1 MSHDFLRFDFLPLDF
16 PPSLLDISKLEW
28 CNYAAKTNDLTSLKW
43 ARRHN
48 APWDYETCALA
59 AANGHL
65 KILKWARSHGAPW
78 DENICTNA
86 AYSGKVEILKW
97 ARSHG
102 AIWDEWVCLD
112 SIYNGYV
119 EVLQWAIA
127 NGAPLSMESIIDNT
141 SCILNPKFKSVRMQ
155 LLRYRRDIPSTNSII
170 IMCMSEIKLMLS
182 SIPLTSPLCGLI
194 INYL

>member
-1 MSHDFLRFDFLPLDF
+1 MSHDFLRLDFLPLDF

-28 CNYAAKTNDLTSLKW
+28 CNCAAKTNDLTSLKW
-43 ARRHN
+43 ARRHD
-48 APWDYETCALA
+48 APWDDETCALA

-78 DENICTNA
+78 DESTCAAAASCGEFDCLKWARLHGAPWDENICTNA
-86 AYSGKVEILKW
+86 AYSGK
-97 ARSHG
+97 
-102 AIWDEWVCLD
+102 
-112 SIYNGYV
+112 V

-141 SCILNPKFKSVRMQ
+141 ACFLNPKFKSVRMQ
-155 LLRYRRDIPSTNSII
+155 LLRYRRDIPSTHPII